1 MFKVKSDVA
10 ELIGLPFLPIVQLFE
25 FQVPLVSITVTSS
38 PTAYPSPLLI
48 ICISAVVP
56 VPPKITS

>member
-38 PTAYPSPLLI
+38 PTAGAAGKLI
-48 ICISAVVP
+48 VIGFAVVLA
-56 VPPKITS
+56 KI

>member
-25 FQVPLVSITVTSS
+25 FQVTLVSITVTSS
-38 PTAYPSPLLI
+38 HTAGAAGKLI
-48 ICISAVVP
+48 VIGFAVVLA
-56 VPPKITS
+56 KI